1 MCGWKRSYVG
11 VGASA
16 TVAVTQPT
24 LSEMFDDTDEQLFTR
39 ILTNQNHVLQSYL
52 PERTRPQY
60 NLRTITHN
68 KELIAKTSELN
79 TRDFIIKCC
88 TKTATDNL

>member
-1 MCGWKRSYVG
+1 
-11 VGASA
+11 
-16 TVAVTQPT
+16 
-24 LSEMFDDTDEQLFTR
+24 MFDDADEQLFTR
-39 ILTNQNHVLQSYL
+39 ILTNQIHVLQSYL

-79 TRDFIIKCC
+79 TRDFIIGMLY
-88 TKTATDNL
+88 KTATGNL